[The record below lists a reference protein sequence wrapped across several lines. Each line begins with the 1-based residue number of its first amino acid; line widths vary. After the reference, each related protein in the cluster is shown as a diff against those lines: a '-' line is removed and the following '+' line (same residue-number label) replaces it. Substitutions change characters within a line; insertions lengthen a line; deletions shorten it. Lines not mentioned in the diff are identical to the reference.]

1 MEGVPLEGIPIEDE
15 KAILE
20 LSQKASSLQTLSS
33 RRRRSVD
40 ESRRASFNLK
50 IASISSVRCP
60 KFNMEML
67 GINPELEQ
75 EMKRRYWY
83 RLAIRSSLPDTP
95 LNEIVRRSAF
105 MLMSSLTCGAG
116 LVWGMMYVY
125 LDEPNA
131 AMYPFAYSTIMT
143 CCFFLMTKEGRYHDL
158 VHVQLLLILLL
169 PVCLQIEVGG
179 IIPAGGVIVWSFLCP
194 LGAALFCKP
203 STAKNWFF
211 VYMACNFGAL
221 YYEYSVSKNRFN
233 SNSFLY
239 AVATAGGGGD
249 VSGYYGDEDNS
260 SCCSSYPPSPPIGD
274 NFIDQNHHY
283 HYHYHYNHDH
293 QYQYNT
299 DQKQQNLIGLTPLE
313 ITLFTMNLC
322 GAMAITFF
330 GALTFSVRLDNEYK
344 RTEKL
349 LHNVLPRSIAK
360 RLKEGES
367 HIIEHF
373 EGVCILFADLVGFTK
388 AASQFHPNF
397 LIGKFLSD
405 VFSAWDQLCDGR
417 NMEKIKTIGDAFMA
431 VGGIEPNGR
440 TGAEMSADMV
450 MLGLEMQ
457 KALDEINSRYGVE
470 FQVRMGLHS
479 GPVIAGVIGVRKF
492 AFDVWGD
499 AVNTASRM
507 ESHGVPGC
515 MHISAAT
522 YEKIKEPLSHY
533 DFQCRGEI
541 QIKGKGTMVTY
552 LLEMPTLIEEE
563 EMEETEEDEMM
574 IEEEEYQSE
583 NSSTTN
589 NSSITSTGTPGLT
602 ASTTSNGSL

>member
-1 MEGVPLEGIPIEDE
+1 MRSRSASFRVPQEGVPLEGIPLEDE
-15 KAILE
+15 EAILE
-20 LSQKASSLQTLSS
+20 LSKKAGNLSAAIS
-33 RRRRSVD
+33 PYQRRRRSVD

-60 KFNMEML
+60 KFNMELL
-67 GINPELEQ
+67 GINPQLESELKQ
-75 EMKRRYWY
+75 RYWY
-83 RLAIRSSLPDTP
+83 RLAIRASLPDTP

-105 MLMSSLTCGAG
+105 MLMSSLTCVAG
-116 LVWGMMYVY
+116 LVWGMMYIY

-131 AMYPFAYSTIMT
+131 AMYPFAYSTIMAS
-143 CCFFLMTKEGRYHDL
+143 CFCLMTKEGRYYDL

-194 LGAALFCKP
+194 LGAALFCLP
-203 STAKNWFF
+203 STAKRWF
-211 VYMACNFGAL
+211 VIYMCINLGAMI
-221 YYEYSVSKNRFN
+221 YEYYILHQDLQKWDTFRHN
-233 SNSFLY
+233 SNYGTSTSTSTTSEIESASESF
-239 AVATAGGGGD
+239 
-249 VSGYYGDEDNS
+249 S
-260 SCCSSYPPSPPIGD
+260 SCTYGYAATQCSSNPISD
-274 NFIDQNHHY
+274 NFIVP
-283 HYHYHYNHDH
+283 
-293 QYQYNT
+293 NT
-299 DQKQQNLIGLTPLE
+299 PKQIILSPLE
-313 ITLFTMNLC
+313 IILFTMNIC

-405 VFSAWDQLCDGR
+405 VFSTWDQLCDGR
-417 NMEKIKTIGDAFMA
+417 SMEKIKTIGDAFMA
-431 VGGIEPNGR
+431 VGGIENNGR
-440 TGAEMSADMV
+440 SGSEMSADMI
-450 MLGLEMQ
+450 MLALEMQ
-457 KALDEINSRYGVE
+457 KALDEINQRYGVD
-470 FQVRMGLHS
+470 FQVRMGIHS

-515 MHISAAT
+515 THISSAT
-522 YEKIKEPLSHY
+522 YEKVKDQLAHY

-541 QIKGKGTMVTY
+541 QIKGKGTMRTY
-552 LLEMPTLIEEE
+552 LLEMPSTLLEEE
-563 EMEETEEDEMM
+563 EECN
-574 IEEEEYQSE
+574 
-583 NSSTTN
+583 NSSTFPC
-589 NSSITSTGTPGLT
+589 SS
-602 ASTTSNGSL
+602 ASTTSSNGSL